1 MLLFSVLNNKDTIN
15 SDYLGGSIYNL
26 LDKTFIL
33 HTRGFDFNIF
43 DVSEQYIARP
53 DLVSKDAYGDSMYAD
68 VICKINGISNPFE
81 LNEGM
86 KLILP
91 RPEYILDFAIKP
103 PSEEAEQDDIN
114 IPIPKQRNIKRS
126 PNEAIIGDSR
136 FKIDSTSGV
145 IIY

>member
-33 HTRGFDFNIF
+33 PTRGFDFNIF

-68 VICKINGISNPFE
+68 VICKINGIWRPLY
-81 LNEGM
+81 LNAMGR
-86 KLILP
+86 L
-91 RPEYILDFAIKP
+91 
-103 PSEEAEQDDIN
+103 
-114 IPIPKQRNIKRS
+114 
-126 PNEAIIGDSR
+126 
-136 FKIDSTSGV
+136 KIDF
-145 IIY
+145 